1 MISRTT
7 KSTSNNNIMRSELES
22 SKKGNTNNITLERT
36 AITGRHRGWKK
47 MCGALFENIR
57 SDCTI
62 APYGRSSTSSFS
74 DNKEAITNNRRIQA
88 VGMFRV

>member
-1 MISRTT
+1 MISSIT
-7 KSTSNNNIMRSELES
+7 KSTPNTNTIRSELES
-22 SKKGNTNNITLERT
+22 SKIGNTNNITLERT

-47 MCGALFENIR
+47 MCGALFENTH

-74 DNKEAITNNRRIQA
+74 DNEVAITNNRRIQA

>member
-1 MISRTT
+1 
-7 KSTSNNNIMRSELES
+7 
-22 SKKGNTNNITLERT
+22 
-36 AITGRHRGWKK
+36 

-74 DNKEAITNNRRIQA
+74 DNDKEAITNNRRIQA